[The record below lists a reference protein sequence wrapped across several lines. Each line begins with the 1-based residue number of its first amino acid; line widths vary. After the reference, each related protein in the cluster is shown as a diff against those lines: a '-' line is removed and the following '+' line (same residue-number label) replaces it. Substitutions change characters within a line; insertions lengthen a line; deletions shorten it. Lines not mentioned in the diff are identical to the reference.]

1 MSDPEKT
8 GARIE
13 ALRAGGAARFDPVG
27 FRCIEAF
34 ARRAAAER
42 GEAGR
47 FMEARLA
54 ALLDEFGG
62 RFEQGRKAAD
72 DTLARAATQFPHA
85 ADDLQGIGRS
95 GTFAELRR
103 LIGRLEA
110 QSAGRPLAGLL
121 AHVGLRSQESPDGG
135 LANGAGENVR
145 ATVRNPAA
153 PKELA
158 YFRNTWSKLNAER
171 QLTQALSQAPE
182 NAGPLNSHL
191 LVLQSLKAM
200 RETSPDYLR
209 RFMSYVDALLW
220 LDRVEVGGKTTQ
232 KNITRSEREKIR
244 KSGRS
249 NSG

>member
-1 MSDPEKT
+1 M
-8 GARIE
+8 
-13 ALRAGGAARFDPVG
+13 
-27 FRCIEAF
+27 
-34 ARRAAAER
+34 
-42 GEAGR
+42 
-47 FMEARLA
+47 
-54 ALLDEFGG
+54 
-62 RFEQGRKAAD
+62 
-72 DTLARAATQFPHA
+72 
-85 ADDLQGIGRS
+85 
-95 GTFAELRR
+95 
-103 LIGRLEA
+103 
-110 QSAGRPLAGLL
+110 
-121 AHVGLRSQESPDGG
+121 
-135 LANGAGENVR
+135 ANGAG

-200 RETSPDYLR
+200 RETSPEYLR

-220 LDRVEVGGKTTQ
+220 LDRADSGGKTTQ
-232 KNITRSEREKIR
+232 KNMARGEREKIR